1 MLLELQPSHDSSGNK
16 LATAQW
22 LKEAIHDQTAVR
34 LQLKF
39 WLSQKKQI
47 THTGFG
53 LSLQLQF
60 IAFYNL
66 EKLKSLS
73 YEAHKFVTVL
83 AL

>member
-1 MLLELQPSHDSSGNK
+1 MAEGSYPWPDSSK
-16 LATAQW
+16 AAAEILVVT
-22 LKEAIHDQTAVR
+22 
-34 LQLKF
+34 
-39 WLSQKKQI
+39 KKQI

>member
-1 MLLELQPSHDSSGNK
+1 MLLELQPGHDSSGNK
-16 LATAQW
+16 SATAQW
-22 LKEAIHDQTAVR
+22 LNDAILLDVT
-34 LQLKF
+34 
-39 WLSQKKQI
+39 KKQI

-73 YEAHKFVTVL
+73 YWAGKFVSVL